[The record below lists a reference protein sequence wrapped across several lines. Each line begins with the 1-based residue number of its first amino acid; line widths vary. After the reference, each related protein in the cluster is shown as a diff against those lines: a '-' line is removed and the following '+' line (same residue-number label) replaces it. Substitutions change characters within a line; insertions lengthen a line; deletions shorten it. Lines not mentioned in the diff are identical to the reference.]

1 MVMKEMT
8 LVFIFSFSWCIFY
21 GQTTERSRSETRLE
35 RITIQYKGKERKGVK
50 IRVTTLFPYT
60 KEEFWEAEQ
69 LIEHTK
75 MVTQPM
81 TKLNVIKAPQSPYF
95 IEDST
100 YILKPLSYG
109 ILPIGGEHTIYI
121 EEINHDEY
129 YIQTREYNSI
139 AKVWDHR
146 LSWEESGGD
155 QVIYTDT
162 IELYAGVLTPIFAQY
177 LRSFYKMRH
186 RNWYALLKKL

>member
-1 MVMKEMT
+1 MKVIT
-8 LVFIFSFSWCIFY
+8 LLFIFSFGWGIVY
-21 GQTTERSRSETRLE
+21 GQTNERSRSETTLE

-50 IRVTTLFPYT
+50 ISVTTLFPYT
-60 KEEFWEAEQ
+60 IEKFWEAEQ

-81 TKLNVIKAPQSPYF
+81 TKLQVIQAPQSPYF

-109 ILPIGGEHTIYI
+109 LFPIGGEHTIYI

-129 YIQTREYNSI
+129 YIQTREYNTI
-139 AKVWDHR
+139 ARVWDHR
-146 LSWEESGGD
+146 LSWEESDGN

-162 IELYAGVLTPIFAQY
+162 IELYAGVMTPIFALY

-186 RNWYALLKKL
+186 KNWYALLKKL